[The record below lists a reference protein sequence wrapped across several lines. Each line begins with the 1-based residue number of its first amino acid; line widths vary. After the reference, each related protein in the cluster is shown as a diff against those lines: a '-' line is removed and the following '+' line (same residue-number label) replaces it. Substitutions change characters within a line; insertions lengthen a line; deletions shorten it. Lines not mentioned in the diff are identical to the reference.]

1 MTLLLTN
8 GDLAQLIA
16 ASEFV
21 EELDRAYR
29 AYAAGVGVCPPRI
42 DVQSAALG
50 GGRNYQLGLAV
61 GMADRYA
68 ALRIKSDVVFRE
80 IVEGR
85 ERKNKYC
92 VEPGRYMG
100 LVLVFDRADGALLAI
115 LHDGLLQ
122 KMRVGADSALG
133 VRYLAREDAATIGIL
148 GSGGMA
154 RTHIAAV
161 SAVRPIRRVIIFS
174 PTEANR
180 TGLAREVRAE
190 HDLDAAA
197 VDRPEAVYA
206 ADIVSS
212 CASAMGPM
220 ILGRCLRPGT
230 HVTCIGGSLDA
241 EANGRIDVALR
252 FGDAPAPVE
261 APSLQTGDE
270 ALTFVEG
277 TEKAAHGGTR
287 RYADVPPARR
297 ISFADLLS
305 NPSRGRRNEEQI
317 TFSER
322 GNIHGIEFAAVA
334 GHLYEKAQ
342 AAGLGQILPSSLF
355 LQSIRN

>member
-8 GDLAQLIA
+8 DDLAQLIV

-161 SAVRPIRRVIIFS
+161 SAVRPSAASSSSARPKRTEPAWRARSARSMISMRPRS
-174 PTEANR
+174 TGPKPSMPPT
-180 TGLAREVRAE
+180 
-190 HDLDAAA
+190 
-197 VDRPEAVYA
+197 
-206 ADIVSS
+206 SS
-212 CASAMGPM
+212 
-220 ILGRCLRPGT
+220 
-230 HVTCIGGSLDA
+230 
-241 EANGRIDVALR
+241 
-252 FGDAPAPVE
+252 
-261 APSLQTGDE
+261 
-270 ALTFVEG
+270 
-277 TEKAAHGGTR
+277 
-287 RYADVPPARR
+287 PPAR
-297 ISFADLLS
+297 A
-305 NPSRGRRNEEQI
+305 PWGR
-317 TFSER
+317 
-322 GNIHGIEFAAVA
+322 
-334 GHLYEKAQ
+334 
-342 AAGLGQILPSSLF
+342 
-355 LQSIRN
+355 